1 MNAPASQLASSLL
14 LASVNL
20 IQTMIPNLFRVVSV
34 MLPGSKYA
42 IDSITIT
49 LSLRCWFIHI
59 IISDLNLIWE
69 INLSWIHHSF
79 ANLYFGFW

>member
-49 LSLRCWFIHI
+49 LSLRCWFY
-59 IISDLNLIWE
+59 SY
-69 INLSWIHHSF
+69 
-79 ANLYFGFW
+79 YFLKFESHLRN

>member
-14 LASVNL
+14 LATVNL

-49 LSLRCWFIHI
+49 LSLRCWFY
-59 IISDLNLIWE
+59 SY
-69 INLSWIHHSF
+69 
-79 ANLYFGFW
+79 YFLEFESHLRN